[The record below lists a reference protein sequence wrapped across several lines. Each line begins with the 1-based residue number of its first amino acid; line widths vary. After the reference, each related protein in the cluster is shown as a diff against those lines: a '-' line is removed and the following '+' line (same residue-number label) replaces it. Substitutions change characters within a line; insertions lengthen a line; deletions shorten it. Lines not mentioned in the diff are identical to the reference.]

1 MIDIAIPSSS
11 WNFPKAI
18 ATALPNTI
26 KSIHIEMIGNA
37 NESITELDKFF
48 DIIINM
54 KKRRNKELGP
64 AEKKLISNLYKN

>member
-26 KSIHIEMIGNA
+26 KSIHAERIGNA
-37 NESITELDKFF
+37 NESITELVIELPKTSESRGVGALLF
-48 DIIINM
+48 
-54 KKRRNKELGP
+54 RRTP
-64 AEKKLISNLYKN
+64 KL